1 MLTRRIYAVKP
12 RIGGSGVAT
21 VRGSGGGIFG
31 RMRRRHGIGQER
43 NDMFFGLCCRLG
55 SICCRANGSGFTRNG
70 GRWNNRHRRRLPVR
84 RGIHH
89 GALAY
94 AERARGNRHNPCL
107 YRCCGEILTDW
118 RHTHRRGI
126 VHFVAHS
133 RHLPI
138 RGVRFVRFYGIIRGI
153 SPSTIGTEAL
163 IERASQLLHPFFR
176 IEEALFFGIRDETH
190 LREHRRHRSG
200 TEHQET
206 GLVHPFIFAS
216 LIAISRLNVACKLHT
231 LLHIAILHELKD
243 DVTLRLVGIEV
254 LVNRAIIGFLRD
266 HTVLS
271 LGHSEVFLAGVHA
284 DGVRLRTGRRR
295 HAGGHGIGVDR
306 HKKMGLVAI
315 GDVGTS
321 LKCDEHVAFAR
332 VNHLH
337 VRAVVFHQAPKGQCN
352 TEVDVFLFRYSTR
365 RPVVL
370 PAVSGIDDE
379 NKARTS
385 ALRRCGSGNAEG
397 KTQQDDEHQTQSGKS
412 QNMDSH
418 DG

>member
-12 RIGGSGVAT
+12 RIGGSGGAT
-21 VRGSGGGIFG
+21 VRGCGGGIFG
-31 RMRRRHGIGQER
+31 GMRRRHGIGQER
-43 NDMFFGLCCRLG
+43 DDMLFGLRCRLG
-55 SICCRANGSGFTRNG
+55 SIYCRANGSGFTRNG
-70 GRWNNRHRRRLPVR
+70 GRWNNRCRRRLPVR

-89 GALAY
+89 GALAGTK
-94 AERARGNRHNPCL
+94 RARGNRHNPSL
-107 YRCCGEILTDW
+107 RRCCSKFSIRS
-118 RHTHRRGI
+118 RHTHRRDL

-138 RGVRFVRFYGIIRGI
+138 GGVRFVRFYGIVRGI
-153 SPSTIGTEAL
+153 SPSTIGTKAL
-163 IERASQLLHPFFR
+163 IERASQLLHSFLR
-176 IEEALFFGIRDETH
+176 IEEALFFGVRDETH

-200 TEHQET
+200 AEHQEA
-206 GLVHPFIFAS
+206 GLVHPLVFAS
-216 LIAISRLNVACKLHT
+216 LIAISRLDVACKLHT

-306 HKKMGLVAI
+306 HKKIGFVAI

-321 LKCDEHVAFAR
+321 LKCDEHIAFAR

-337 VRAVVFHQAPKGQCN
+337 VGAVVFYQAPEGQCN
-352 TEVDVFLFRYSTR
+352 IEVDVFFFRYFTR

-370 PAVSGIDDE
+370 PAVSGVDDE

-412 QNMDSH
+412 QSVDSH